1 MNPIQLKQPQR
12 IVFGTGCMSQMCDD
26 IIRMEHKKLFVL
38 TADPIMPLVQPSIDT
53 LNAAGVE
60 TMVETKIM
68 GEPTVND
75 FKRIL
80 KEAQD
85 FGADSV
91 VGIGGGSVMD
101 VAKLV
106 AVFANSSQPIEEAY
120 GIDKIKIS
128 LPTGEGRG
136 GAPLW
141 FACAPTTAGTGSEV
155 SPNAIL
161 LDETDN
167 GKKGIVSNH
176 LLCNVA
182 YIDPQLTVT
191 VPPRITAETGMDA
204 LTHCIEVY
212 TNIHAHPCVDMY
224 ALMGIKLIAQNLLR
238 AVKDGKD
245 MEAREA
251 MLLGSMYGGLG
262 LGPVNTAAVHALAY
276 PVGGMFHKSHG
287 LSNSVLLPTVMKF
300 NMQANLKRYADVAI
314 ACGCEPGAT
323 DEETAMRGVEFVA
336 QLSKDCGIP
345 QTLAEIDIPQ
355 SAVPEMAKAAMLQQR
370 LLVNNPRPVTEQD
383 AVDIYNSLY

>member
-1 MNPIQLKQPQR
+1 MNSIELKQPQR
-12 IVFGTGCMSQMCDD
+12 IVFGTGCMKQMCEEY
-26 IIRMEHKKLFVL
+26 IASGMKNLFIL
-38 TADPIMPLVQPSIDT
+38 TADPILPLVQPVICH
-53 LNAAGVE
+53 LEEEGVR
-60 TMVETKIM
+60 TMVETKIL
-68 GEPTVND
+68 GEPTVGD

-91 VGIGGGSVMD
+91 IGIGGGSVMD

-106 AVFANSSQPIEEAY
+106 AVFLHSEQKIEECY
-120 GIDKIKIS
+120 GIGFIRQ
-128 LPTGEGRG
+128 RG
-136 GAPLW
+136 VW

-161 LDETDN
+161 LDEKDN
-167 GKKGIVSNH
+167 GKKGIISNF
-176 LLCNVA
+176 LLADVA
-182 YIDPQLTVT
+182 YLDPQLTAT

-212 TNIHAHPCVDMY
+212 TNKFAHPCVDMY
-224 ALMGIKLIAQNLLR
+224 ALKGIELIAKNLER
-238 AVKDGKD
+238 AVKNGSD

-300 NMQANLKRYADVAI
+300 NMQGNEKRYAEVAL

-323 DEETAMRGVEFVA
+323 DAETAMRGIEFIA
-336 QLSKDCGIP
+336 EMSKACGIP
-345 QTLAEIDIPQ
+345 QTLEEIGIPA
-355 SAVPEMAKAAMLQQR
+355 SAIDDMAKAAMLQQR
-370 LLVNNPRPVTEQD
+370 LLKNNPRPITED
-383 AVDIYNSLY
+383 DCREIYGALA

>member
-1 MNPIQLKQPQR
+1 MKSIELKQPQR
-12 IVFGTGCMSQMCDD
+12 IVFGTGCMKQMCEEY
-26 IIRMEHKKLFVL
+26 IASGMKNLFIL
-38 TADPIMPLVQPSIDT
+38 TADPILPLVQPVICR
-53 LNAAGVE
+53 LEEEGVR
-60 TMVETKIM
+60 TMVETKIL
-68 GEPTVND
+68 GEPTVGD

-80 KEAQD
+80 KEAQE

-91 VGIGGGSVMD
+91 IGIGGGSVMD

-106 AVFANSSQPIEEAY
+106 AVFMHSEQKIEECY
-120 GIDKIKIS
+120 GIGFIRQ
-128 LPTGEGRG
+128 RG
-136 GAPLW
+136 VW

-167 GKKGIVSNH
+167 GKKGIISNF
-176 LLCNVA
+176 LLADVA
-182 YIDPQLTVT
+182 YLDPQLTAT

-212 TNIHAHPCVDMY
+212 TNKFAHPCVDMY
-224 ALMGIKLIAQNLLR
+224 ALKGIELIAKNLER
-238 AVKDGKD
+238 AVKNGSD

-300 NMQANLKRYADVAI
+300 NMQGNEKRYADVAI

-323 DEETAMRGVEFVA
+323 DEETAMRGVEFIA
-336 QLSKDCGIP
+336 AMSKACGIP
-345 QTLAEIDIPQ
+345 QTLEEIGIPA
-355 SAVPEMAKAAMLQQR
+355 SAIDDMAKAAMLQQR
-370 LLVNNPRPVTEQD
+370 LLKNNPRPITEED
-383 AVDIYNSLY
+383 CREIYGALT

>member
-1 MNPIQLKQPQR
+1 MKPIELKQPQR
-12 IVFGTGCMSQMCDD
+12 IVFGTGCMSQMGDD
-26 IIRMEHKKLFVL
+26 ITSMGFKKLFVIS
-38 TADPIMPLVQPSIDT
+38 ADPILPLINPLIAQ
-53 LNAAGVE
+53 LNEAGVE
-60 TMVETKIM
+60 TTVETDIK

-106 AVFANSSQPIEEAY
+106 AVFANSTQQIEECY
-120 GIDKIKIS
+120 GIGKIS
-128 LPTGEGRG
+128 PSQ
-136 GAPLW
+136 GALW

-167 GKKGIVSNH
+167 GKKGIVSNY
-176 LLCNVA
+176 LLCNAA
-182 YIDPQLTVT
+182 YIDPQLTAT

-212 TNIHAHPCVDMY
+212 TNVHAHPCVDMY
-224 ALMGIKLIAQNLLR
+224 ALMGIKLISQNLLR

-323 DEETAMRGVEFVA
+323 DEETALRGVEFVA

-355 SAVPEMAKAAMLQQR
+355 SAVPEMAKAAMQQQR

-383 AVDIYNSLY
+383 AADIYNSLY

>member
-1 MNPIQLKQPQR
+1 MKAIELKQPQR
-12 IVFGTGCMSQMCDD
+12 IVFGTGCMSQMRDEYLASG
-26 IIRMEHKKLFVL
+26 MKKLFLL
-38 TADPIMPLVQPSIDT
+38 TADPILPLIQPTICG
-53 LNAAGVE
+53 LEQEGVSVC
-60 TMVETKIM
+60 VETKIL
-68 GEPTVND
+68 GEPTVGD

-85 FGADSV
+85 FNADSV
-91 VGIGGGSVMD
+91 IGIGGGSVMD

-106 AVFANSSQPIEEAY
+106 ATFLHSEQNIEECY
-120 GIDKIKIS
+120 GIGLIKK
-128 LPTGEGRG
+128 RG
-136 GAPLW
+136 VW

-167 GKKGIVSNH
+167 GKKGIISNH
-176 LLCNVA
+176 LLCDVA
-182 YIDPQLTVT
+182 YLDPNLTAT

-212 TNIHAHPCVDMY
+212 TNKFAHPCVDMY
-224 ALMGIKLIAQNLLR
+224 ALKGISLIAQNLER
-238 AVKDGKD
+238 AVKDGKN

-287 LSNSVLLPTVMKF
+287 LSNSVLLPTVMRF
-300 NMQANLKRYADVAI
+300 NMQGNEKRYADVAI
-314 ACGCEPGAT
+314 ACGCQPGET
-323 DEETAMRGVEFVA
+323 DAETALRGVEFIC
-336 QLSKDCGIP
+336 QLSKACGIP
-345 QTLAEIDIPQ
+345 QTLEEIGIPKT
-355 SAVPEMAKAAMLQQR
+355 AVPEMAKAAMLQQR
-370 LLVNNPRPVTEQD
+370 LLKNNPRPVTEQD
-383 AVDIYNSLY
+383 CVDIYNSL

>member
-1 MNPIQLKQPQR
+1 MNKIELKQPQR

-26 IIRMEHKKLFVL
+26 IIGMSMKKLFIIS
-38 TADPIMPLVQPSIDT
+38 ADPILPLIQPSIDT

-106 AVFANSSQPIEEAY
+106 AIFANSSQQIEECY
-120 GIDKIKIS
+120 GIGKIKN
-128 LPTGEGRG
+128 G

-212 TNIHAHPCVDMY
+212 TNVHAHPCVDMY

-276 PVGGMFHKSHG
+276 PIGGMFHKSHG
-287 LSNSVLLPTVMKF
+287 LSNSVLLPIVMRF
-300 NMQANLKRYADVAI
+300 NMKHNLKRYADVAI

-323 DEETAMRGVEFVA
+323 DEETALRGVEFVA

-345 QTLAEIDIPQ
+345 QTLAEINIPRE
-355 SAVPEMAKAAMLQQR
+355 SIPEMAKAAMLQQR

-383 AVDIYNSLY
+383 AIDIYSQL

>member
-1 MNPIQLKQPQR
+1 MKAIELKQPQR
-12 IVFGTGCMSQMCDD
+12 IVFGTGCMSQMRDEYLASG
-26 IIRMEHKKLFVL
+26 MKKLFLL
-38 TADPIMPLVQPSIDT
+38 TADPILPLIQPTICG
-53 LNAAGVE
+53 LEQEGVSVC
-60 TMVETKIM
+60 VETKIL
-68 GEPTVND
+68 GEPTVGD

-85 FGADSV
+85 FNADSV
-91 VGIGGGSVMD
+91 IGIGGGSVMD

-106 AVFANSSQPIEEAY
+106 ATFLHSEQNIEECY
-120 GIDKIKIS
+120 GIGFIKK
-128 LPTGEGRG
+128 RG
-136 GAPLW
+136 VW

-167 GKKGIVSNH
+167 GKKGIISNH
-176 LLCNVA
+176 LLCDVA
-182 YIDPQLTVT
+182 YLDPNLTAT

-212 TNIHAHPCVDMY
+212 TNKFAHPCVDMY
-224 ALMGIKLIAQNLLR
+224 ALKGISLIAQNLER
-238 AVKDGKD
+238 AVKDGKN

-287 LSNSVLLPTVMKF
+287 LSNSVLLPTVMRF
-300 NMQANLKRYADVAI
+300 NMQGNEKRYADVAI
-314 ACGCEPGAT
+314 ACGCQPGET
-323 DEETAMRGVEFVA
+323 DAETALRGVEFIC
-336 QLSKDCGIP
+336 QLSKACGIP
-345 QTLAEIDIPQ
+345 QTLEEIGIPKT
-355 SAVPEMAKAAMLQQR
+355 AVPEMAKAAMLQQR
-370 LLVNNPRPVTEQD
+370 LLKNNPRTITEQD
-383 AVDIYNSLY
+383 CTDIYNSL

>member
-1 MNPIQLKQPQR
+1 MKSIELKQPQR
-12 IVFGTGCMSQMCDD
+12 IVFGTGCMKQMCEEY
-26 IIRMEHKKLFVL
+26 IASGMKNLFIL
-38 TADPIMPLVQPSIDT
+38 TADPILPLVQPVICR
-53 LNAAGVE
+53 LEEEGVR
-60 TMVETKIM
+60 TMGETKIL
-68 GEPTVND
+68 GEPTVGD

-80 KEAQD
+80 KEAQE

-91 VGIGGGSVMD
+91 IGIGGGSVMD

-106 AVFANSSQPIEEAY
+106 AVFMHSEQKIEECY
-120 GIDKIKIS
+120 GIGFIRQ
-128 LPTGEGRG
+128 RG
-136 GAPLW
+136 VW

-167 GKKGIVSNH
+167 GKKGIISNF
-176 LLCNVA
+176 LLADVA
-182 YIDPQLTVT
+182 YLDPQLTAT

-212 TNIHAHPCVDMY
+212 TNKFAHPCVDMY
-224 ALMGIKLIAQNLLR
+224 ALKGIELIAKNLER
-238 AVKDGKD
+238 AVKNGSD

-300 NMQANLKRYADVAI
+300 NMQGNEKRYADVAI

-323 DEETAMRGVEFVA
+323 DEETAMRGVEFIA
-336 QLSKDCGIP
+336 AMSKACGIP
-345 QTLAEIDIPQ
+345 QTLEEIGIPA
-355 SAVPEMAKAAMLQQR
+355 SAIDDMAKAAMLQQR
-370 LLVNNPRPVTEQD
+370 LLKNNPRPITEED
-383 AVDIYNSLY
+383 CREIYGALA

>member
-1 MNPIQLKQPQR
+1 MKAIELKQPQR
-12 IVFGTGCMSQMCDD
+12 IVFGTGCMSQMRDEYLASG
-26 IIRMEHKKLFVL
+26 MKKLFLL
-38 TADPIMPLVQPSIDT
+38 TADPILPLIQPTICG
-53 LNAAGVE
+53 LEQEGVSVC
-60 TMVETKIM
+60 VETKIL
-68 GEPTVND
+68 GEPTVGD

-85 FGADSV
+85 FNADSV
-91 VGIGGGSVMD
+91 IGIGGGSVMD

-106 AVFANSSQPIEEAY
+106 ATFLHSEQNIEECY
-120 GIDKIKIS
+120 GIGFIKK
-128 LPTGEGRG
+128 RG
-136 GAPLW
+136 VW

-167 GKKGIVSNH
+167 GKKGIISNH
-176 LLCNVA
+176 LLCDVA
-182 YIDPQLTVT
+182 YLDPNLTAT

-212 TNIHAHPCVDMY
+212 TNKFAHPCVDMY
-224 ALMGIKLIAQNLLR
+224 ALKGISLIAQNLER
-238 AVKDGKD
+238 AVKDGKN

-287 LSNSVLLPTVMKF
+287 LSNSILLPTVMRF
-300 NMQANLKRYADVAI
+300 NMQGNEKRYADVAI
-314 ACGCEPGAT
+314 ACGCQRGET
-323 DEETAMRGVEFVA
+323 DAETALRGVEFIC
-336 QLSKDCGIP
+336 QLSKACGIP
-345 QTLAEIDIPQ
+345 QTLEEIGIPKT
-355 SAVPEMAKAAMLQQR
+355 AVPQMAKAAMLQQR
-370 LLVNNPRPVTEQD
+370 LLKNNPRPVTEQD
-383 AVDIYNSLY
+383 CVDIYNSL

>member
-1 MNPIQLKQPQR
+1 MKAIELKQPQR
-12 IVFGTGCMSQMCDD
+12 IVFGTGCMSQMRDEYLASG
-26 IIRMEHKKLFVL
+26 MKKLFLL
-38 TADPIMPLVQPSIDT
+38 TADPILPLIQPTICG
-53 LNAAGVE
+53 LEQEGVSVC
-60 TMVETKIM
+60 VETKIL
-68 GEPTVND
+68 GEPTVGD

-85 FGADSV
+85 FNADSV
-91 VGIGGGSVMD
+91 IGIGGGSVMD

-106 AVFANSSQPIEEAY
+106 ATFLHSEQNIEECY
-120 GIDKIKIS
+120 GIGLIKK
-128 LPTGEGRG
+128 RG
-136 GAPLW
+136 VW

-167 GKKGIVSNH
+167 GKKGIISNH
-176 LLCNVA
+176 LLCDVA
-182 YIDPQLTVT
+182 YLDPNLTAT

-212 TNIHAHPCVDMY
+212 TNKFAHPCVDMY
-224 ALMGIKLIAQNLLR
+224 ALKGISLIAQNLER
-238 AVKDGKD
+238 AVKDGKN

-287 LSNSVLLPTVMKF
+287 LSNSVLLPTVMRF
-300 NMQANLKRYADVAI
+300 NMQGNEKRYADVAI
-314 ACGCEPGAT
+314 ACGCQRGET
-323 DEETAMRGVEFVA
+323 DAETALRGVEFIC
-336 QLSKDCGIP
+336 QLSKACGIP
-345 QTLAEIDIPQ
+345 QTLEEIGIPKT
-355 SAVPEMAKAAMLQQR
+355 AVPEMAKAAMLQQR
-370 LLVNNPRPVTEQD
+370 LLKNNPRPVTEQD
-383 AVDIYNSLY
+383 CVDIYNSL

>member
-1 MNPIQLKQPQR
+1 MKSIELKQPQR
-12 IVFGTGCMSQMCDD
+12 IVFGTGCMKQMCEEY
-26 IIRMEHKKLFVL
+26 IASGMKNLFIL
-38 TADPIMPLVQPSIDT
+38 TADPILPLVQPVICR
-53 LNAAGVE
+53 LEEEGVR
-60 TMVETKIM
+60 TMVETKIL
-68 GEPTVND
+68 GEPTVGD

-80 KEAQD
+80 KEAQE

-91 VGIGGGSVMD
+91 IGIGGGSVMD

-106 AVFANSSQPIEEAY
+106 AVFMHSEQKIEECY
-120 GIDKIKIS
+120 GIGFIRQ
-128 LPTGEGRG
+128 RG
-136 GAPLW
+136 VW

-167 GKKGIVSNH
+167 GKKGIISNF
-176 LLCNVA
+176 LLADVA
-182 YIDPQLTVT
+182 YLDPQLTAT

-212 TNIHAHPCVDMY
+212 TNKFAHPCVDMY
-224 ALMGIKLIAQNLLR
+224 ALKGIELIAKYLER
-238 AVKDGKD
+238 AVKNGSD

-287 LSNSVLLPTVMKF
+287 LSNSVLLPTIMKF
-300 NMQANLKRYADVAI
+300 NMQGNEKRYADVAI

-323 DEETAMRGVEFVA
+323 DEETAMRGVEFIA
-336 QLSKDCGIP
+336 AMSKACGIP
-345 QTLAEIDIPQ
+345 QTLEEIGIPA
-355 SAVPEMAKAAMLQQR
+355 SAIDDMAKAAMLQQR
-370 LLVNNPRPVTEQD
+370 LLKNNPRPITEED
-383 AVDIYNSLY
+383 CREIYGALA

>member
-1 MNPIQLKQPQR
+1 MLPIQLKQPQR
-12 IVFGTGCMSQMCDD
+12 IVFGTGCMKQMQEDYLQSGL
-26 IIRMEHKKLFVL
+26 KNLFIL
-38 TADPIMPLVQPSIDT
+38 TADPILPLITPTIEGLQ
-53 LNAAGVE
+53 AAGVK
-60 TMVETKIM
+60 TMVETKIL

-80 KEAQD
+80 KEAQE

-91 VGIGGGSVMD
+91 IGIGGGSVMD

-106 AVFANSSQPIEEAY
+106 ATFLHSEQQIEECY
-120 GIDKIKIS
+120 GIGFIKQ
-128 LPTGEGRG
+128 RG
-136 GAPLW
+136 VW

-167 GKKGIVSNH
+167 GKKGIISNF
-176 LLCNVA
+176 LLADVA
-182 YIDPQLTVT
+182 YLDPQLTFT

-212 TNIHAHPCVDMY
+212 TNKFAHPCVDMY
-224 ALMGIKLIAQNLLR
+224 ALKGIELIAKNLER

-245 MEAREA
+245 QEAREA

-300 NMQANLKRYADVAI
+300 NMEANVKRYADVAI
-314 ACGCEPGAT
+314 ACGCQPGAN

-336 QLSKDCGIP
+336 QLSKACGIP

-355 SAVPEMAKAAMLQQR
+355 TAVAEMAKAAMLQQR
-370 LLVNNPRPVTEQD
+370 LLKNNPRPVTEQD
-383 AVDIYNSLY
+383 CADIYNSLY

>member
-1 MNPIQLKQPQR
+1 MNKIELKQPQR
-12 IVFGTGCMSQMCDD
+12 IVFGTGCMQQMVD
-26 IIRMEHKKLFVL
+26 EVLQLGKKNLFL
-38 TADPIMPLVQPSIDT
+38 LSADPILPLIENNIEA
-53 LNAAGVE
+53 LRNGGVNV
-60 TMVETKIM
+60 MVETKIL
-68 GEPTVND
+68 GEPTVGD

-80 KEAQD
+80 KEAQE
-85 FGADSV
+85 FGADAV
-91 VGIGGGSVMD
+91 IGIGGGSVMD

-106 AVFANSSQPIEEAY
+106 ATFLHAEQKIEECY
-120 GIDKIKIS
+120 GIGFVKQ
-128 LPTGEGRG
+128 RG
-136 GAPLW
+136 VW

-161 LDETDN
+161 LDESDN
-167 GKKGIVSNH
+167 GKKGIISNY
-176 LLCNVA
+176 LLCDVA
-182 YIDPQLTVT
+182 YLDPALTAT

-212 TNIHAHPCVDMY
+212 TNVHAHPCVDMY
-224 ALMGIKLIAQNLLR
+224 ALKGIELIAKNLER

-300 NMQANLKRYADVAI
+300 NMSANLKKYAEVAI
-314 ACGCEPGAT
+314 ACGCEAGAN
-323 DEETAMRGVEFVA
+323 DEVTAMRGVEFVA
-336 QLSKDCGIP
+336 QLSKNCGIP

-355 SAVPEMAKAAMLQQR
+355 TAVPEMAAAAMKQQR

-383 AVDIYNSLY
+383 AADIYNSLY

>member
-1 MNPIQLKQPQR
+1 
-12 IVFGTGCMSQMCDD
+12 MCDE
-26 IIRMEHKKLFVL
+26 ILKLGHKHLFVL
-38 TADPIMPLVQPSIDT
+38 TADPILPMLESHLAMLQV
-53 LNAAGVE
+53 NGVK
-60 TMVETKIM
+60 TMVETKIL
-68 GEPTVND
+68 GEPTVGD

-80 KEAQD
+80 LEAQE
-85 FGADSV
+85 FEADAV

-106 AVFANSSQPIEEAY
+106 ATFIHSEQKIEECY
-120 GIDKIKIS
+120 GIGFVQK
-128 LPTGEGRG
+128 RG
-136 GAPLW
+136 IW

-161 LDETDN
+161 LDESDN
-167 GKKGIVSNH
+167 GKKGIISDH
-176 LLCNVA
+176 LLADVA
-182 YIDPQLTVT
+182 YLDPQLTAT

-212 TNIHAHPCVDMY
+212 TNKFAHPTVDMY
-224 ALMGIKLIAQNLLR
+224 ARYGIELIAKNLKR
-238 AVKDGKD
+238 AVADGSD

-300 NMQANLKRYADVAI
+300 NMTSNLKKYAEVAL
-314 ACGCEPGAT
+314 ACGCQPGDT
-323 DEETAMRGVEFVA
+323 DEETALRGVEFVA
-336 QLSKDCGIP
+336 QLSRDCGIP
-345 QTLAEIDIPQ
+345 QTLAEIGIPQ
-355 SAVPEMAKAAMLQQR
+355 SAVPEMAAAAMKQQR
-370 LLVNNPRPVTEQD
+370 LLRNNPRPISESD
-383 AVDIYNSLY
+383 AANIYNSLY

>member
-12 IVFGTGCMSQMCDD
+12 IVFGTGCMNTMCDEY
-26 IIRMEHKKLFVL
+26 IASGLKRLFIL
-38 TADPIMPLVQPSIDT
+38 TADPILPLIKPVIERLGQ
-53 LNAAGVE
+53 AGVA
-60 TMVETKIM
+60 TMVETKIL

-80 KEAQD
+80 QEARD
-85 FGADSV
+85 FNADSV
-91 VGIGGGSVMD
+91 IGIGGGSVMD

-106 AVFANSSQPIEEAY
+106 ATFLHSTQAIEECY
-120 GIDKIKIS
+120 GIGFVKQ
-128 LPTGEGRG
+128 RG
-136 GAPLW
+136 VW

-167 GKKGIVSNH
+167 GKKGIISNH
-176 LLCNVA
+176 LLCDVA
-182 YIDPQLTVT
+182 YLDPALTAT

-212 TNIHAHPCVDMY
+212 TNVHAHPCVDMY
-224 ALMGIKLIAQNLLR
+224 ALRGIELIARNLQR
-238 AVKDGKD
+238 AVSNGRD

-287 LSNSVLLPTVMKF
+287 LSNSVLLPTVMKY
-300 NMQANLKRYADVAI
+300 NMPANVKRYADVAI
-314 ACGCEPGAT
+314 ACGCEPGAN
-323 DEETAMRGVEFVA
+323 DEETALRGVEFVA
-336 QLSKDCGIP
+336 QLSKACGIP

-355 SAVPEMAKAAMLQQR
+355 SAVPEMAAAAMLQQR

-383 AVDIYNSLY
+383 AANIYNSLY

>member
-1 MNPIQLKQPQR
+1 MNNVVLKQPQR
-12 IVFGTGCMSQMCDD
+12 MVFGTGCLSQFAEEY
-26 IIRMEHKKLFVL
+26 IKFGFRQLFVL
-38 TADPIMPLVQPSIDT
+38 TADPILPMLQPT
-53 LNAAGVE
+53 LDVLAKAGVRYQ
-60 TMVETKIM
+60 VETKIL
-68 GEPTVND
+68 GEPTVSD

-80 KEAQD
+80 AEAQA

-91 VGIGGGSVMD
+91 IGVGGGSVMD

-106 AVFANSSQPIEEAY
+106 ATFMHSSQKIEECY
-120 GIDKIKIS
+120 GIGFVK
-128 LPTGEGRG
+128 GRG
-136 GAPLW
+136 VW
-141 FACAPTTAGTGSEV
+141 FACMPTTAGTGSEV

-161 LDETDN
+161 LDESDN
-167 GKKGIVSNH
+167 GKKGIISDY
-176 LLCNVA
+176 LLADVA
-182 YIDPQLTVT
+182 YLDPALTRS
-191 VPPRITAETGMDA
+191 VPARITAETGMDA

-212 TNIHAHPCVDMY
+212 TNKFAHPAVDLY
-224 ALMGIKLIAQNLLR
+224 ALQGIRLIARNLER
-238 AVKDGKD
+238 AVRDGSD

-300 NMQANLKRYADVAI
+300 NMPSNVKKYAEVAL

-336 QLSKDCGIP
+336 QLSKNCGIP
-345 QTLAEIDIPQ
+345 QTLAEINIPQ
-355 SAVPEMAKAAMLQQR
+355 SEVPAMAKAAMLQQR
-370 LLVNNPRPVTEQD
+370 LLKNNPRPVSEQD
-383 AVDIYNSLY
+383 CTDIYNSLY

>member
-26 IIRMEHKKLFVL
+26 IIRMEHKRLFIL
-38 TADPIMPLVQPSIDT
+38 SADPIMPLVQPTIDK

-106 AVFANSSQPIEEAY
+106 AVFAHSSQPIEEAY
-120 GIDKIKIS
+120 GIDKISS
-128 LPTGEGRG
+128 LRG
-136 GAPLW
+136 GQGGALW

-212 TNIHAHPCVDMY
+212 TNVHAHPCVDMY
-224 ALMGIKLIAQNLLR
+224 ALMGIKLISQNLLR

-262 LGPVNTAAVHALAY
+262 LGPVNTAAVHVLAY

-383 AVDIYNSLY
+383 AADIYNSLY

>member
-1 MNPIQLKQPQR
+1 MKPIELKQPQR

-26 IIRMEHKKLFVL
+26 YLKSGLKNLFIL
-38 TADPIMPLVQPSIDT
+38 TADVILPLLQPAIQR
-53 LNAAGVE
+53 LEEAGVK
-60 TMVETKIM
+60 TMVETKIL
-68 GEPTVND
+68 GEPTVGD

-91 VGIGGGSVMD
+91 IGVGGGSVMD

-106 AVFANSSQPIEEAY
+106 ATFMHSEQTIEQCY
-120 GIDKIKIS
+120 GIGFVKQ
-128 LPTGEGRG
+128 RG
-136 GAPLW
+136 VW

-167 GKKGIVSNH
+167 GKKGIISNF
-176 LLCNVA
+176 LLCDVA
-182 YIDPQLTVT
+182 YLDPQLTAS
-191 VPPRITAETGMDA
+191 VPPRITAETGIDA

-212 TNIHAHPCVDMY
+212 TNVHAHPCVDMY
-224 ALMGIKLIAQNLLR
+224 ALKGISLIAQNLER
-238 AVKDGKD
+238 AVKNGKD

-287 LSNSVLLPTVMKF
+287 LSNAVLLPTVMKF
-300 NMQANLKRYADVAI
+300 NMAADVKRYADVAI

-323 DEETAMRGVEFVA
+323 DEETALRGVEFVA
-336 QLSKDCGIP
+336 QLSRNCGIP

-355 SAVPEMAKAAMLQQR
+355 SAVPEMAAAAMKQQR

-383 AVDIYNSLY
+383 AADIYNSLY

>member
-1 MNPIQLKQPQR
+1 MKPIELKQPQR

-26 IIRMEHKKLFVL
+26 YLKSGLKNLFIL
-38 TADPIMPLVQPSIDT
+38 TADVILPLLQPAIQR
-53 LNAAGVE
+53 LEEAGVK
-60 TMVETKIM
+60 TMVETKIL
-68 GEPTVND
+68 GEPTVGD

-91 VGIGGGSVMD
+91 IGVGGGSVMD

-106 AVFANSSQPIEEAY
+106 ATFMHSEQTIEQCY
-120 GIDKIKIS
+120 GIGFVKQ
-128 LPTGEGRG
+128 RG
-136 GAPLW
+136 VW

-167 GKKGIVSNH
+167 GKKGIISNF
-176 LLCNVA
+176 LLCDVA
-182 YIDPQLTVT
+182 YLDPQLTAS
-191 VPPRITAETGMDA
+191 VPPRITAETGIDA

-212 TNIHAHPCVDMY
+212 TNVHAHPCVDMY
-224 ALMGIKLIAQNLLR
+224 ALKGISLIAQNLER
-238 AVKDGKD
+238 AVKNGKD

-287 LSNSVLLPTVMKF
+287 LSNAVLLPTVMKF
-300 NMQANLKRYADVAI
+300 NMAADVKRYAEVAI

-323 DEETAMRGVEFVA
+323 DEETALRGVEFVA
-336 QLSKDCGIP
+336 QLSKNCGIP

-355 SAVPEMAKAAMLQQR
+355 SAVPEMAAAAMKQQR

-383 AVDIYNSLY
+383 AADIYNSLY

>member
-1 MNPIQLKQPQR
+1 MKAIELKQPQR
-12 IVFGTGCMSQMCDD
+12 IVFGTGCMSQMRDD
-26 IIRMEHKKLFVL
+26 FLASGMKKLFLL
-38 TADPIMPLVQPSIDT
+38 TADPILPLIQPTICG
-53 LNAAGVE
+53 LEQEGVSVC
-60 TMVETKIM
+60 VETKIL
-68 GEPTVND
+68 GEPTVGD

-85 FGADSV
+85 FNADSV
-91 VGIGGGSVMD
+91 IGIGGGSVMD

-106 AVFANSSQPIEEAY
+106 ATFLHSEQTIEECY
-120 GIDKIKIS
+120 GIGFIKK
-128 LPTGEGRG
+128 RG
-136 GAPLW
+136 VW

-167 GKKGIVSNH
+167 GKKGIISNH
-176 LLCNVA
+176 LLCDVA
-182 YIDPQLTVT
+182 YLDPNLTAT

-212 TNIHAHPCVDMY
+212 TNKFAHPCVDMY
-224 ALMGIKLIAQNLLR
+224 ALKGISLIAQNLER
-238 AVKDGKD
+238 AVKDGKN

-287 LSNSVLLPTVMKF
+287 LSNSILLPTVMRF
-300 NMQANLKRYADVAI
+300 NMQGNEKRYADVAI
-314 ACGCEPGAT
+314 ACGCQRGET
-323 DEETAMRGVEFVA
+323 DAETALRGVEFIC
-336 QLSKDCGIP
+336 QLSKACGIP
-345 QTLAEIDIPQ
+345 QTLEEIGIPKT
-355 SAVPEMAKAAMLQQR
+355 AVPEMAKAAMLQQR
-370 LLVNNPRPVTEQD
+370 LLKNNPRPVTEQD
-383 AVDIYNSLY
+383 CVDIYNSL

>member
-1 MNPIQLKQPQR
+1 MKAIELKQPQR
-12 IVFGTGCMSQMCDD
+12 IVFGTGCMSQMRDEYLASG
-26 IIRMEHKKLFVL
+26 MKKLFLL
-38 TADPIMPLVQPSIDT
+38 TADPILPLIQPTICG
-53 LNAAGVE
+53 LEQEGVSVC
-60 TMVETKIM
+60 VETKIL
-68 GEPTVND
+68 GEPTVGD

-85 FGADSV
+85 FNADSV
-91 VGIGGGSVMD
+91 IGIGGGSVMD

-106 AVFANSSQPIEEAY
+106 ATFLHSEQNIEECY
-120 GIDKIKIS
+120 GIGFIKK
-128 LPTGEGRG
+128 RG
-136 GAPLW
+136 VW

-167 GKKGIVSNH
+167 GKKGIISNH
-176 LLCNVA
+176 LLCDVA
-182 YIDPQLTVT
+182 YLDPNLTAT

-212 TNIHAHPCVDMY
+212 TNKFAHPCVDMY
-224 ALMGIKLIAQNLLR
+224 ALKGISLIAKNLER
-238 AVKDGKD
+238 AVKNGKD

-287 LSNSVLLPTVMKF
+287 LSNSILLPTVMRF
-300 NMQANLKRYADVAI
+300 NMQGNEKRYADVAI
-314 ACGCEPGAT
+314 ACGCQPGET
-323 DEETAMRGVEFVA
+323 DAETALRGVEFICK
-336 QLSKDCGIP
+336 LSKACGIP
-345 QTLAEIDIPQ
+345 QTLEQIGIPKT
-355 SAVPEMAKAAMLQQR
+355 AFPEMAKAAMLQQR
-370 LLVNNPRPVTEQD
+370 LLKNNPRPITEQD
-383 AVDIYNSLY
+383 CADIYNSL

>member
-1 MNPIQLKQPQR
+1 MKSIELKQPQR
-12 IVFGTGCMSQMCDD
+12 IVFGTGCMKQMCEEY
-26 IIRMEHKKLFVL
+26 IASGMKNLFIL
-38 TADPIMPLVQPSIDT
+38 TADPILPLVQPVICR
-53 LNAAGVE
+53 LEEEGVR
-60 TMVETKIM
+60 TMVETKIL
-68 GEPTVND
+68 GEPTVGD

-80 KEAQD
+80 KEAQE

-91 VGIGGGSVMD
+91 IGIGGGSVMD

-106 AVFANSSQPIEEAY
+106 AVFMHSEQKIEECY
-120 GIDKIKIS
+120 GIGFIRQ
-128 LPTGEGRG
+128 RG
-136 GAPLW
+136 VW

-167 GKKGIVSNH
+167 GKKGIISNF
-176 LLCNVA
+176 LLADVA
-182 YIDPQLTVT
+182 YLDPQLTAT

-212 TNIHAHPCVDMY
+212 TNKFAHPCVDMY
-224 ALMGIKLIAQNLLR
+224 ALKGIELIAKNLER
-238 AVKDGKD
+238 AVKNGSD

-300 NMQANLKRYADVAI
+300 NMQGNEKRYAEVAL
-314 ACGCEPGAT
+314 ACGCEPGTT
-323 DEETAMRGVEFVA
+323 DAETAMRGIEFIA
-336 QLSKDCGIP
+336 EMSKACGIP
-345 QTLAEIDIPQ
+345 QTLEEIGIPA
-355 SAVPEMAKAAMLQQR
+355 SAIDDMAKAAMLQQR
-370 LLVNNPRPVTEQD
+370 LLKNNPRPITED
-383 AVDIYNSLY
+383 DCREIYGALA

>member
-1 MNPIQLKQPQR
+1 MKSIELKQPQR
-12 IVFGTGCMSQMCDD
+12 IVFGTGCMKQMCEEY
-26 IIRMEHKKLFVL
+26 IASGMKNLFIL
-38 TADPIMPLVQPSIDT
+38 TADPILPLVQPVICR
-53 LNAAGVE
+53 LEEEGVR
-60 TMVETKIM
+60 TMVETKIL
-68 GEPTVND
+68 GEPTVGD

-80 KEAQD
+80 KEAQE

-91 VGIGGGSVMD
+91 IGIGGGSVMD

-106 AVFANSSQPIEEAY
+106 AVFIHSEQKIEECY
-120 GIDKIKIS
+120 GIGFIRQ
-128 LPTGEGRG
+128 RG
-136 GAPLW
+136 VW

-167 GKKGIVSNH
+167 GKKGIISNF
-176 LLCNVA
+176 LLADVA
-182 YIDPQLTVT
+182 YLDPQLTAT

-212 TNIHAHPCVDMY
+212 TNKFAHPCVDMY
-224 ALMGIKLIAQNLLR
+224 ALKGIELIAKNLER
-238 AVKDGKD
+238 AVKNGSD

-300 NMQANLKRYADVAI
+300 NMQGNEKRYADVAI

-323 DEETAMRGVEFVA
+323 DEETAMRGVEFIA
-336 QLSKDCGIP
+336 AMSKACGIP
-345 QTLAEIDIPQ
+345 QTLEEIGIPA
-355 SAVPEMAKAAMLQQR
+355 SAINDMAKAAMLQQR
-370 LLVNNPRPVTEQD
+370 LLKNNPRPITEED
-383 AVDIYNSLY
+383 CREIYGALA

>member
-1 MNPIQLKQPQR
+1 MKAIELKQPQR
-12 IVFGTGCMSQMCDD
+12 IVFGTGCMSQMRDEYLASG
-26 IIRMEHKKLFVL
+26 MKKLFLL
-38 TADPIMPLVQPSIDT
+38 TADPILPLIQPTICG
-53 LNAAGVE
+53 LEQEGVSVC
-60 TMVETKIM
+60 VETKIL
-68 GEPTVND
+68 GEPTVGD

-85 FGADSV
+85 FNADSV
-91 VGIGGGSVMD
+91 IGIGGGSVMD

-106 AVFANSSQPIEEAY
+106 ATFLHSEQNIEECY
-120 GIDKIKIS
+120 GIGFIKK
-128 LPTGEGRG
+128 RG
-136 GAPLW
+136 VW

-167 GKKGIVSNH
+167 GKKGIISNH
-176 LLCNVA
+176 LLCDVA
-182 YIDPQLTVT
+182 YLDPNLTAT

-212 TNIHAHPCVDMY
+212 TNKFAHPCVDMY
-224 ALMGIKLIAQNLLR
+224 ALKGISLIAKNLER
-238 AVKDGKD
+238 AVKNGKD

-287 LSNSVLLPTVMKF
+287 LSNSILLPTVMRF
-300 NMQANLKRYADVAI
+300 NMQGNEKRYADVAI
-314 ACGCEPGAT
+314 ACGCQRGET
-323 DEETAMRGVEFVA
+323 DAETALRGVEFIC
-336 QLSKDCGIP
+336 QLSKACGIP
-345 QTLAEIDIPQ
+345 QTLEQIGIPKT
-355 SAVPEMAKAAMLQQR
+355 AIPEMAKAAMLQQR
-370 LLVNNPRPVTEQD
+370 LLKNNPRPITEQD
-383 AVDIYNSLY
+383 CADIYNSL